1 MSQQVLI
8 MGVSGCGKTTVGKM
22 LADEWGAVFYDAD
35 DFHPAANRDKMSRG
49 IPLDDADR
57 QPWLK
62 AIAETIR
69 EPRHPFVL
77 ACSAL
82 RESYR
87 QQLLAACPELKIIH
101 LHGSRELLWERMRQR
116 QGHFMPASLLDSQLA
131 TLEPPADALHL
142 DIAPSPKE
150 LTALICKHLSACQ
163 KPGSDL
169 DYLRCH

>member
-22 LADEWGAVFYDAD
+22 LADELGAVFYDAD

-49 IPLDDADR
+49 IPLDEEDR
-57 QPWLK
+57 KPWLQS
-62 AIAETIR
+62 IAETIR
-69 EPRHPFVL
+69 TQNQTFVL

-87 QQLLAACPELKIIH
+87 QQLLAACPRLQIVH
-101 LHGSRELLWERMRQR
+101 LHGSRELFLERMQQR

-131 TLEPPADALHL
+131 TLETPAAALRL
-142 DIAPSPKE
+142 DITASPKE
-150 LTALICKHLSACQ
+150 LTALIRKHLSA
-163 KPGSDL
+163 
-169 DYLRCH
+169 